1 MPHALRMLVAAAAVG
16 GLALSGVMT
25 AGAASAT
32 TSGLGTHGPGSRSF
46 DPGTGSSGIS
56 PAGLIGSRGGAVR
69 DHAIGRSTAAPTN
82 TRTFAGYQTAVTAG
96 SATSSAATFTVP
108 ALSCTT
114 ATVGIAADAGVA
126 ANNFKSDSVAG
137 VFTGCAKGKAVYFPW
152 LLVNGT
158 EADYTSTP
166 FSAGDVINLS
176 ASVTTS
182 GITVQVTD
190 TTKGVS
196 VTNTITGAGASADA
210 AWIGDDA
217 WYSSAG
223 TLLGVPSFGK
233 LKFFNCLIDGTA
245 LQSWNPQEYQR
256 VNHVGV
262 VQIATG
268 PFSPAPAA
276 FATYYKHI

>member
-1 MPHALRMLVAAAAVG
+1 MPHALRTLVAAAAVG

-25 AGAASAT
+25 AGAASAAAR
-32 TSGLGTHGPGSRSF
+32 GPGTRGPGSRSV
-46 DPGTGSSGIS
+46 DPGAGSNAIS
-56 PAGLIGSRGGAVR
+56 LAGLAGGRGGAAR
-69 DHAIGRSTAAPTN
+69 DHAFGRITAAPTS
-82 TRTFAGYQTAVTAG
+82 TRTFAGYQTSVTAG

-108 ALSCTT
+108 AVSCTT
-114 ATVGIAADAGVA
+114 ASVGISADAGVA

-158 EADYTSTP
+158 EANYTSTP
-166 FSAGDVINLS
+166 LSAGDVINLS
-176 ASVTTS
+176 VSVTTS

-196 VTNTITGAGASADA
+196 VTNTITGAGAGANA

-217 WYSSAG
+217 WFSSTG
-223 TLLGVPSFGK
+223 TLLGVPNFGK

-245 LQSWNPQEYQR
+245 LQSLNPQEYQR